1 MPRVSPAF
9 FIKKAG
15 KETSRL
21 GFSFFRWVLPLPRT
35 GGFFLTCKDL
45 SFFKKKGNKET
56 SRLGFAFSRWFLP
69 LPQTVFAFSKQKGM
83 RKIFRLAGSIS
94 PCQNICAFSR
104 TSEIFLSAFLKTEG
118 TAGLCRAYSS
128 KIFRD
133 RPSRRQPVSIPHPAG
148 ESIKSSIAS
157 GKNQHIDTQEM
168 PAASA
173 ACSLFRSLSQ
183 GFSGLLRG
191 SIDLHI
197 RSRILYA

>member
-1 MPRVSPAF
+1 MYDIQSLRAQHAGDSFQTQINRAGLRFLSGGNAAFCRVSPAF
-9 FIKKAG
+9 FKKKG
-15 KETSRL
+15 DKEILRL
-21 GFSFFRWVLPLPRT
+21 GFSFFRWV
-35 GGFFLTCKDL
+35 
-45 SFFKKKGNKET
+45 
-56 SRLGFAFSRWFLP
+56 LP

-104 TSEIFLSAFLKTEG
+104 TSEIFLSVFLKTEG

-183 GFSGLLRG
+183 GFSGRLRG